1 MPLRHGINAKA
12 LSRLYPFHI
21 MFDKECNIVQTGHV
35 LQKIIPMEAGEPM
48 SQFFSI
54 KEPERLNF
62 CFKTIFGHRKISAFT
77 LEHNYDSN
85 TRLLL
90 HGEVHSK
97 ASKKKEAL
105 PLIT

>member
-1 MPLRHGINAKA
+1 
-12 LSRLYPFHI
+12 
-21 MFDKECNIVQTGHV
+21 
-35 LQKIIPMEAGEPM
+35 MEAGEPM

-62 CFKTIFGHRKISAFT
+62 CFKTIFGHRKISPFT